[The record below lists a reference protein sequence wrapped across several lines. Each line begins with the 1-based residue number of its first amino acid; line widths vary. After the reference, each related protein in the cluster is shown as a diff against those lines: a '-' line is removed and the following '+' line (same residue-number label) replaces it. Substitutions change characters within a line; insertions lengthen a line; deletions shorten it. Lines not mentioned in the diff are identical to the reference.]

1 MKRIIYYAILLMT
14 MAGCE
19 AKYCWN
25 CTVTAV
31 ATGGAGSTVQS
42 SYTLCDKTKDEIE
55 AVEKAGQSSFSGNGI
70 TSRAT
75 TSCTKQ

>member
-1 MKRIIYYAILLMT
+1 MKRKICYAMLLMSL
-14 MAGCE
+14 AACE
-19 AKYCWN
+19 KKYCWN

-31 ATGGAGSTVQS
+31 ATGGAGSTVKS
-42 SYTLCDKTKDEIE
+42 SYTLCDKTTDEIKE
-55 AVEKAGQSSFSGNGI
+55 VESAGQSSFSGNGI